1 MTMIKLSSRP
11 YQIGVFG
18 SGSVDSRVYQLA
30 YEVGEEVARQGHI
43 VISGGQDGVMEAS
56 SHGAA
61 EAGGLV
67 IGVLPGDEFSD
78 GNKHSTVKILTGM
91 KYARNH
97 ISGLS
102 CHGAIVVGGS
112 SGAYEEA
119 RRVWEGRGPVV
130 VLADSGSKT
139 GAAEAM
145 IVRQET
151 LGMAFPENKPQ
162 PWKIFVAKSPA
173 DAVLTV
179 IKLMENNYPND
190 EDQSTD
196 EH

>member
-1 MTMIKLSSRP
+1 MGYQQAMAEIRLSSRP

-18 SGSVDSRVYQLA
+18 SGTVDSRVYQLA
-30 YEVGEEVARQGHI
+30 YDVGAEIARQGHI
-43 VISGGQDGVMEAS
+43 VINGGQDGVMEAS
-56 SHGAA
+56 SQGAA

-67 IGVLPGDEFSD
+67 IGILPGDEFTD
-78 GNKHSTVKILTGM
+78 GNHHSTVKVLTGM

-130 VLADSGSKT
+130 ALADSGSET
-139 GAAEAM
+139 GAVATM
-145 IVRQET
+145 ISRQET

-162 PWKIFVAKSPA
+162 PWNVFVAKSPA
-173 DAVLTV
+173 DAVQTV
-179 IKLMENNYPND
+179 ITLMEKNYPND
-190 EDQSTD
+190 E
-196 EH
+196 H